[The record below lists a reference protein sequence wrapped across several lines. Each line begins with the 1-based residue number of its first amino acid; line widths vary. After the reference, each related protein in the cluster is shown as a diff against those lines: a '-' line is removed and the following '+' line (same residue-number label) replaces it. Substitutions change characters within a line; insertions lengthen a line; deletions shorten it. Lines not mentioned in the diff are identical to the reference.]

1 MKGNSSATIARQFPE
16 NQEVTVT
23 LNLGNGLGYTG
34 RIVARVDGKQIVLQ
48 PQDTSRKQ
56 FVYTTTMA
64 YQKKITFSVQW
75 WQSWYN
81 QWTEDYGYDGNVSI
95 TMTPEGTPVG
105 EVPTQVTQ
113 FTDAQWAK
121 IRQHP
126 DDDYGG
132 REATLTAA
140 NGWHTQW
147 SQLESTGADAN
158 GNKLYYI
165 YYIVEGKVPS
175 YTTSGITYTIDPNA
189 SKTTGTVTATLT
201 NVYRP
206 EDKYGEISIDL
217 SKEWYAPDGTQHTIT
232 EEFGGVQVALY
243 KTRWDYVNGAWTQGS
258 TERRETVTLA
268 EANKWSAKFEGLE
281 TYTVAMENG
290 VVQNAHAY
298 TYSLR

>member
-1 MKGNSSATIARQFPE
+1 MG
-16 NQEVTVT
+16 
-23 LNLGNGLGYTG
+23 
-34 RIVARVDGKQIVLQ
+34 
-48 PQDTSRKQ
+48 
-56 FVYTTTMA
+56 
-64 YQKKITFSVQW
+64 
-75 WQSWYN
+75 
-81 QWTEDYGYDGNVSI
+81 
-95 TMTPEGTPVG
+95 
-105 EVPTQVTQ
+105 
-113 FTDAQWAK
+113 K

-126 DDDYGG
+126 DDAYGG

-217 SKEWYAPDGTQHTIT
+217 SKEWYAPDGTKHTIT

-243 KTRWDYVNGAWTQGS
+243 KTRWDYVNGAWTKGS
-258 TERRETVTLA
+258 TERRDTVTLA
-268 EANKWSAKFEGLE
+268 EANKWSAKFEGLA

-290 VVQNAHAY
+290 VVQNARAY
-298 TYSLR
+298 TYSLRELNVPSGFYCQMAYSGLPQHPSEYFTDGNPANPKANAENARGTATLRNYEIAKLTIEAEKRWGEGAKPENMQDTLTFRLTRESRRTARGSRTTASKRSRGS